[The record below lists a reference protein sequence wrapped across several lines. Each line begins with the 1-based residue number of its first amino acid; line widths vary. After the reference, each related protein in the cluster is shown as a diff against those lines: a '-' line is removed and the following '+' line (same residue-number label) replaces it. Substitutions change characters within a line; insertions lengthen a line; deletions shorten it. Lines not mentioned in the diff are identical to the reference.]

1 MHGKSLLLRSG
12 GLHPAADGSAARRS
26 RLSYRNTACRAPGVS
41 GDTVVDLALR
51 PLAGRRHRITD
62 SGRDEVRPHP
72 TFIAAKIDHFR
83 RVRNIGMSAIS
94 ITVFDAPLV
103 EIVLRLLRSEE
114 HTSELQSP

>member
-51 PLAGRRHRITD
+51 PLTGRRHRITD
-62 SGRDEVRPHP
+62 SGREQVHPHP

-83 RVRNIGMSAIS
+83 RVRNIGM
-94 ITVFDAPLV
+94 
-103 EIVLRLLRSEE
+103 RSEE
-114 HTSELQSP
+114 HTSELQSPMYLVCRLLLEKKK